1 MEYDFNGE
9 LESWWPDVYEEL
21 FDQYKEELLDSGEY
35 KLEEDE

>member
-1 MEYDFNGE
+1 MEYDFNIE

-21 FDQYKEELLDSGEY
+21 FDQKKEELLDTGEY